1 MILGLTGGIGAGKST
16 VARWF
21 AQWGASWVSADA
33 VAREVVEPGTPAL
46 DELVEAFGHG
56 ILHCDGTLDRPVLA
70 QRMFTAPGVRETVE
84 GIVHPAIT
92 ARVEEM
98 FTQLPHPIVY
108 EAPLLFEAGHDTLVD
123 FVCVVIAGEEQRVRR
138 VQARDGVDGT
148 QVRERIAAQLSDEE
162 RCERADVVLEN
173 HGDLAALERAAHAFW
188 DDFTG
193 GRPLRKFYGGNLG

>member
-21 AQWGASWVSADA
+21 VQWGASWVSADA
-33 VAREVVEPGTPAL
+33 IAREVVEPGTPAL
-46 DELVEAFGHG
+46 DALTAAIGHA
-56 ILHCDGTLDRPVLA
+56 ILHCDGTLDRPELA
-70 QRMFTAPGVRETVE
+70 RRMFAVPAVRATVE

-92 ARVEEM
+92 ERVEEQ
-98 FTQLPHPIVY
+98 FAQLPHPIVY
-108 EAPLLFEAGHDTLVD
+108 EAPLLFDAGHDTLVD
-123 FVCVVIAGEEQRVRR
+123 FVCVIVASAELRVER
-138 VQARDGVDGT
+138 VQARDGAAAA

-188 DDFTG
+188 DDFAG
-193 GRPLRKFYGGNLG
+193 GRPLRKFYGG